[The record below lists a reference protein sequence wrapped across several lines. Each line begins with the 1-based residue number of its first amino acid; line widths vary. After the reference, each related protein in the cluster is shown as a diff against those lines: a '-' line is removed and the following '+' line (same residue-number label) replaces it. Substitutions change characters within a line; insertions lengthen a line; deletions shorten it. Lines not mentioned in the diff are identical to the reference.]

1 MAKKILGRPR
11 LSFLLLLLLE
21 LKFILFFSLAYFPEK
36 ESVIEAPLN
45 QEFVNYLKKPWLP
58 NFSSFSTEGFPLGLR
73 PSPIDVTYL
82 FDRPRT
88 EISGLPS
95 SYDLRSQ
102 NKLTPVKRQGSC
114 GSCWAFATYAS
125 LESFL
130 LPDETWDF
138 SEQNLI
144 DRHGFDYGPCEGGN
158 INMASAY
165 LTRWEGPVKEEDDPY
180 IYTAA
185 EGFPVRKHVQ
195 EVLLIPPRVSSLDN
209 DLIKQAVITS
219 GAVYAAMYYSSSCY
233 NPASRSYYN
242 PDKVE
247 GGHAVAIVGWDDNY
261 DRNKFITPPPGN
273 GAFIVKNSWGS
284 NWGENGYFYVSY
296 YDNFLGRLDFNAVIK
311 AETITKY
318 QIIYQHD
325 PLGWICSL
333 GYSGQNT
340 AWMANIFTAEASL
353 PLVAV
358 SFYVP
363 ALLNYYEIY
372 LYTDVAPKQ
381 PRSGNLAATKNGSF
395 TSPGYYTV
403 EFDQAVPLRPEQLFS
418 IVVKLTTPGYKYPLP
433 MEEKLAGYSSRASAS
448 PGQSFIS
455 SNGEKWSDL
464 QKYFPQAN
472 VCLKAFA
479 GYPALY
485 PPANFNA
492 ERKENNLIF
501 FKEYVNFLSWEAN
514 VKNKTQV
521 IKYRLYRKPKGSP
534 DKDFKLLAE
543 LGSSIYTYTDRG
555 LKQQDLMT
563 YWITAV
569 DIYNRESEPA
579 LVSN

>member
-1 MAKKILGRPR
+1 MP
-11 LSFLLLLLLE
+11 
-21 LKFILFFSLAYFPEK
+21 
-36 ESVIEAPLN
+36 
-45 QEFVNYLKKPWLP
+45 
-58 NFSSFSTEGFPLGLR
+58 
-73 PSPIDVTYL
+73 
-82 FDRPRT
+82 
-88 EISGLPS
+88 
-95 SYDLRSQ
+95 
-102 NKLTPVKRQGSC
+102 
-114 GSCWAFATYAS
+114 
-125 LESFL
+125 
-130 LPDETWDF
+130 
-138 SEQNLI
+138 
-144 DRHGFDYGPCEGGN
+144 
-158 INMASAY
+158 
-165 LTRWEGPVKEEDDPY
+165 
-180 IYTAA
+180 
-185 EGFPVRKHVQ
+185 
-195 EVLLIPPRVSSLDN
+195 LIPPRVSSLDN

-233 NPASRSYYN
+233 SPASRSYYN

-247 GGHAVAIVGWDDNY
+247 GGHAVAIVGRDDNY
-261 DRNKFITPPPGN
+261 DRNRFITPPPGN

-296 YDNFLGRLDFNAVIK
+296 YDNFLGCQGFNAVIK

-325 PLGWICSL
+325 PLGWISSL

-340 AWMANIFTAEASL
+340 AWMANIFTAEASP

-372 LYTDVAPKQ
+372 LYTDVAPNQ
-381 PRSGNLAATKNGSF
+381 PRSGNLAATKTGSF

-418 IVVKLTTPGYKYPLP
+418 VVVKLTTPGYKYPLP
-433 MEEKLAGYSSRASAS
+433 MERKLAGYSSRAAAS

-455 SNGEKWSDL
+455 FNGETWSDL

-501 FKEYVNFLSWEAN
+501 FKEYINFLSWEAN